1 MNKTNKKFLVCSF
14 GGSGSTILTKYLAK
28 FGEAYH
34 IHSRNPPDNLTY
46 PEMCNKSYG
55 YFGNKIIPN
64 NELINYYV
72 IFIYKKPIEAIYS
85 RFKNSH
91 LKHIE
96 CKNQELINIL
106 NSKKSFNSK
115 EEEINFIAEN
125 VASSG
130 KDLYELEDFFNN
142 YTEKKNRNYKILNI
156 YYDDLFKNFNKL
168 NSMLNINDNSALYPI
183 EKKTERN
190 YIDKEKFDKIYE
202 SLNNKINN
210 TISFNYT

>member
-1 MNKTNKKFLVCSF
+1 MNKINKKFLICSY
-14 GGSGSTILTKYLAK
+14 GSSGSTILTKYLENY
-28 FGEAYH
+28 GDSYH
-34 IHSRNPPDNLTY
+34 IHSRKPPDKLTY
-46 PEMCNKSYG
+46 PIMCNKSYG

-91 LKHIE
+91 LNHIE
-96 CKNQELINIL
+96 CKNQELIKIL

-115 EEEINFIAEN
+115 EEEINFIVKN

-142 YTEKKNRNYKILNI
+142 YIQKKNRNYKILNI
-156 YYDDLFKNFNKL
+156 YYDDLFTPL
-168 NSMLNINDNSALYPI
+168 DI
-183 EKKTERN
+183 
-190 YIDKEKFDKIYE
+190 
-202 SLNNKINN
+202 
-210 TISFNYT
+210 